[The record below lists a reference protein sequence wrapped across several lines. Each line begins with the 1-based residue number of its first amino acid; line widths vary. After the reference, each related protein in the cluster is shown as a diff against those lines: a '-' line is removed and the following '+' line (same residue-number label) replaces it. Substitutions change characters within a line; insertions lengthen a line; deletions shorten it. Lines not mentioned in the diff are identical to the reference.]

1 MMKDSEH
8 YPIFIAEKEDDKNPN
23 QKINLRVAITSTQI
37 MFLVIRT

>member
-23 QKINLRVAITSTQI
+23 QKINLRVATQI
-37 MFLVIRT
+37 MFLVMQT